1 MSTLENGGYNI
12 NTANRKERSG
22 GALALVT
29 KNEYEVET
37 VDKVEN
43 LSFQYA
49 LWRIAIHKIE
59 LLVIAVYR
67 PPYSAVNQTTLN
79 TFLDEFPDW
88 LSTKITE
95 DKNIVIVG
103 DFNVHVNDG
112 CDIEANIFND
122 MMIAMGLKQWV
133 TFPTHHNGNTLDLV
147 MTELGSKLTVNKCE
161 EGPFLSDHCIIDFS
175 IEYSQEE

>member
-1 MSTLENGGYNI
+1 MKS
-12 NTANRKERSG
+12 K
-22 GALALVT
+22 
-29 KNEYEVET
+29 T
-37 VDKVEN
+37 VDKGEN

-79 TFLDEFPDW
+79 TFLDKFPDW

-95 DKNIVIVG
+95 DKNIVMVG

-122 MMIAMGLKQWV
+122 MMIVMGLKQWV
-133 TFPTHHNGNTLDLV
+133 TFPTHHDGNTLDLV

-175 IEYSQEE
+175 IEY